1 MDGNAGISSPKNIKE
16 KLLLKKSKDFLETA
30 EYQMESFFDLSA
42 FSLEQTLQLFLK
54 AKLLAESIEYPRTRS
69 VRAFGDFR
77 VVAENRRDIVK
88 SVLEKYMLELS
99 VLEDASITSRYVMR
113 NFTRNEVE
121 RLVKGVK
128 EIMKMLNDILP
139 GGRSRGWKLS

>member
-1 MDGNAGISSPKNIKE
+1 MPSTRWKVFS
-16 KLLLKKSKDFLETA
+16 
-30 EYQMESFFDLSA
+30 DLSA

-77 VVAENRRDIVK
+77 FVTENRRDIVK

-121 RLVKGVK
+121 RLVKAVK
-128 EIMKMLNDILP
+128 ELMKNVE
-139 GGRSRGWKLS
+139 